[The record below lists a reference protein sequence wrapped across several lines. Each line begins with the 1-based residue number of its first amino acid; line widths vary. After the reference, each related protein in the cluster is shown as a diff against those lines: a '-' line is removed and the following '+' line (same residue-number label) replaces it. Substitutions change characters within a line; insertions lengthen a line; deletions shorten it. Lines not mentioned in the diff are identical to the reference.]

1 MSDTA
6 GASNTTV
13 ASTNTEG
20 TQKAPVQIIMG
31 SRSDWPIMQLALKPL
46 DELKVPYEASI
57 VSAHRT
63 PGRLYDFCQKSEGNG
78 TKVII
83 AGAGGSA
90 HLAGMAA
97 AMTWLPVIAV
107 PIPSKYLKG
116 VDSLLSMV
124 QMPKGV
130 AVATQAIGEAG
141 AFNAGLLASQMLALE
156 DPELQT
162 RLIAWRQ
169 AQTDSVL
176 ESVE

>member
-1 MSDTA
+1 MS
-6 GASNTTV
+6 
-13 ASTNTEG
+13 
-20 TQKAPVQIIMG
+20 KAPVQIIMG
-31 SRSDWPIMQLALKPL
+31 SRSDWPAMQSAIEPLQALKV
-46 DELKVPYEASI
+46 DYATSI

-63 PGRLYDFCQKSEGNG
+63 PQRLYTFCRQSESDG
-78 TKVII
+78 TRVII

-107 PIPSKYLKG
+107 PMPSKYLKG

-141 AFNAGLLASQMLALE
+141 AYNAGLLACQMLALS
-156 DPELQT
+156 DPALQQ
-162 RLIAWRQ
+162 RLIDWRR
-169 AQTDSVL
+169 AQTDSVA
-176 ESVE
+176 EDVQ

>member
-1 MSDTA
+1 MA
-6 GASNTTV
+6 
-13 ASTNTEG
+13 
-20 TQKAPVQIIMG
+20 KAPVQIIMG
-31 SRSDWPIMQLALKPL
+31 SRSDWPVMQTAVKPL
-46 DELKVPYEASI
+46 DDLKVPYEAQI

-63 PGRLYDFCQKSEGNG
+63 PDRLYQFCKASETNG

-97 AMTWLPVIAV
+97 AMTWIPVIAV

-141 AFNAGLLASQMLALE
+141 AFNAGLLASQMLALS
-156 DPELQT
+156 DKDLQA
-162 RLIAWRQ
+162 RLIEWR
-169 AQTDSVL
+169 AEQTASVA
-176 ESVE
+176 EDVE

>member
-1 MSDTA
+1 MTKTS
-6 GASNTTV
+6 ASNTPSSGSDNAV
-13 ASTNTEG
+13 
-20 TQKAPVQIIMG
+20 APVQIIMG
-31 SRSDWPIMQLALKPL
+31 SRSDWPVMQIAVKPL
-46 DELKVPYEASI
+46 EELGVPYETSI

-63 PGRLYDFCQKSEGNG
+63 PGRLYEFCQASETNG

-83 AGAGGSA
+83 AGAGGAA

-107 PIPSKYLKG
+107 PMPSKYLKG

-141 AFNAGLLASQMLALE
+141 AFNAGLLASQMLALS

-162 RLIAWRQ
+162 RLIAWRA
-169 AQTDSVL
+169 AQTASVS
-176 ESVE
+176 EDVE

>member
-1 MSDTA
+1 MS
-6 GASNTTV
+6 
-13 ASTNTEG
+13 
-20 TQKAPVQIIMG
+20 KAPVQIIMG
-31 SRSDWPIMQLALKPL
+31 SRSDWPVMKTALVPL
-46 DELKVPYEASI
+46 EALQVPYETQV

-63 PGRLYDFCQKSEGNG
+63 PGRLAEFCKASETNG

-83 AGAGGSA
+83 AGAGGAA

-107 PIPSKYLKG
+107 PVPSKYLKG

-141 AFNAGLLASQMLALE
+141 AYNAGLLACQMLALS
-156 DPELQT
+156 DPDLQA
-162 RLIAWRQ
+162 RLQEWRK
-169 AQTDSVL
+169 AQTDSVP
-176 ESVE
+176 EAVE

>member
-1 MSDTA
+1 M
-6 GASNTTV
+6 SNT
-13 ASTNTEG
+13 
-20 TQKAPVQIIMG
+20 PVHIIMG
-31 SRSDWPIMQLALKPL
+31 SQSDWPVMQKAIEPLNALQ
-46 DELKVPYEASI
+46 VGYHTAV

-63 PGRLYDFCQKSEGNG
+63 PQRLYDFCREAENNDV
-78 TKVII
+78 KVII

-141 AFNAGLLASQMLALE
+141 AFNAGLLASQMLALS
-156 DPELQT
+156 DDDLKQ
-162 RLIAWRQ
+162 RLREWRQ
-169 AQTDSVL
+169 TQTDNVA
-176 ESVE
+176 ETVE

>member
-1 MSDTA
+1 MS
-6 GASNTTV
+6 
-13 ASTNTEG
+13 ST
-20 TQKAPVQIIMG
+20 PVHIIMG
-31 SRSDWPIMQLALKPL
+31 SRSDWPVMKMATDPL
-46 DELKVPYEASI
+46 DALNVGYQTAI

-63 PGRLYDFCQKSEGNG
+63 PQRLYEFCKNAEQNG
-78 TKVII
+78 VKVII

-107 PIPSKYLKG
+107 PVPSKYLKG

-141 AFNAGLLASQMLALE
+141 AYNAGLLASQMLALS
-156 DPELQT
+156 DPELKQ
-162 RLIAWRQ
+162 RLQDWRQ
-169 AQTDSVL
+169 SQTDNVA
-176 ESVE
+176 ETVE